1 MIATIPV
8 GLSPDQVT
16 ILPDG
21 TLTYVTNQLDNTV
34 SIIDIATN
42 TAIDTIPVFNSITG
56 IKTGTICHS
65 EF

>member
-21 TLTYVTNQLDNTV
+21 TLAYVTNQLDNTV

-42 TAIDTIPVFNSITG
+42 TAIDTIPRFNSITG